1 MSLRYSQAKE
11 LVKGLGRSKVESLI
25 DQHEVEML
33 VSGLELS
40 ISVDQLEES
49 YQGFWSSDEEFVEDL
64 ISDIYDLDLPYFVYI
79 DWERTAFDVMMDYME
94 SDGHYFRNI

>member
-79 DWERTAFDVMMDYME
+79 DWERTANDVMMDYME
-94 SDGHYFRNI
+94 S

>member
-64 ISDIYDLDLPYFVYI
+64 ISDIYDLDLPHFVYI